1 MEAHV
6 SRNRQKLNTSVATR
20 KENSRFFD
28 RSALWSSQIPALPLH
43 RNDLEVRRRLKIKSI
58 QPLFACCDWV
68 RGQNRGK
75 RIGSVEDFIRQ
86 GKQTAKGTLAPAFFV
101 IRRGPRWIREVLM
114 PASDIA
120 VELAKAAMPAVRFKL
135 ADEFDAPLE
144 QWASVPIT
152 KASKETPM
160 TPQTQQD
167 HPK

>member
-1 MEAHV
+1 M
-6 SRNRQKLNTSVATR
+6 
-20 KENSRFFD
+20 
-28 RSALWSSQIPALPLH
+28 
-43 RNDLEVRRRLKIKSI
+43 
-58 QPLFACCDWV
+58 
-68 RGQNRGK
+68 
-75 RIGSVEDFIRQ
+75 
-86 GKQTAKGTLAPAFFV
+86 
-101 IRRGPRWIREVLM
+101 REVLM